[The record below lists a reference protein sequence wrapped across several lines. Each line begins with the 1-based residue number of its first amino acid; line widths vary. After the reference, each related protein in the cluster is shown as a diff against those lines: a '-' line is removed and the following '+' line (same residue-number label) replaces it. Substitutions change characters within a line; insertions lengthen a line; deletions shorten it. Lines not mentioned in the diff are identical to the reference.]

1 MTASGRCSW
10 QPIEAINFF
19 YYRLYFKQGLI
30 YKFRAASD
38 IGKKA
43 HFFEKK
49 KKKKKKGPKNSPT
62 PNSIPF
68 VSVSHQNKALHS
80 FQKRGQHPIFGCIK
94 KSVKNFKSPIWL
106 SPPPGLSENLNSSKA

>member
-30 YKFRAASD
+30 YKIRAASD

-49 KKKKKKGPKNSPT
+49 KKKKRAPK
-62 PNSIPF
+62 I
-68 VSVSHQNKALHS
+68 
-80 FQKRGQHPIFGCIK
+80 
-94 KSVKNFKSPIWL
+94 
-106 SPPPGLSENLNSSKA
+106 PPPPIQTLF